1 MTPRAVAAEML
12 GAFALT
18 LSVSISIH
26 NPGFPIPPPAM
37 AGLTLGLLVHLLG
50 PVSGCLLN
58 PAVTIGVW
66 SVGKLEA
73 PVAGAFVAAQFAG
86 AGFALAL
93 GRLLFPRALPLLVDG
108 SVMTGVA
115 ELLGA
120 ALLTFTIA
128 AVFMGR
134 IPSRLTGAVIGTALV
149 VAISWAAHRSN
160 GVLNPAVAL
169 GIGSL
174 SWPYVWGPVLGA
186 LAGAWLAKC
195 MWGPSGTVEASGPR
209 SGRRP

>member
-1 MTPRAVAAEML
+1 
-12 GAFALT
+12 
-18 LSVSISIH
+18 
-26 NPGFPIPPPAM
+26 M

-128 AVFMGR
+128 AVFMDR

-174 SWPYVWGPVLGA
+174 SWPYAWGPVLGA

>member
-1 MTPRAVAAEML
+1 ML

-26 NPGFPIPPPAM
+26 NPGFPIPTPAM

-73 PVAGAFVAAQFAG
+73 SVAGAFVAAQFAG
-86 AGFALAL
+86 AGFALVL
-93 GRLLFPRALPLLVDG
+93 GRLLFPRALPLLVD
-108 SVMTGVA
+108 
-115 ELLGA
+115 
-120 ALLTFTIA
+120 
-128 AVFMGR
+128 
-134 IPSRLTGAVIGTALV
+134 GAVIGTALV

-186 LAGAWLAKC
+186 LAGARLAKY
-195 MWGPSGTVEASGPR
+195 MWGPGGTVEASGPR
-209 SGRRP
+209 SGSRP